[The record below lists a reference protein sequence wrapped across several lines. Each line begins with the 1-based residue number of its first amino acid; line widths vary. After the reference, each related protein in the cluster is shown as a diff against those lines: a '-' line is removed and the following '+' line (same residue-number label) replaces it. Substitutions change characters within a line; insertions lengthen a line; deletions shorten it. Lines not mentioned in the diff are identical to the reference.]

1 MSTNALARVA
11 YREAGRA
18 TVCEVLYGPNV
29 LKHAVIDAE
38 AGEGE
43 VVTFSGMP
51 LPIDCRPP
59 AGRRRGEQVGVVP
72 DKLIDSHG
80 VFAYAGIAAERIALR
95 NGRFDPVDLEAELLW
110 TRWFGA
116 ARRGREELSM
126 PYESHSC
133 AHHRRG
139 AASTAA
145 VAGRRVWHWN
155 AGVRLRALA
164 LAGAA
169 PSRPAPARA
178 ARPIGSRTAVLW
190 EVFFYSPEY
199 RMHLY

>member
-18 TVCEVLYGPNV
+18 TICEILYGPNV

-72 DKLIDSHG
+72 EKLIDAHG
-80 VFAYAGIAAERIALR
+80 VFAYAGIGAERVALR
-95 NGRFDPVDLEAELLW
+95 RGRFDPIDDIHGELAW
-110 TRWFGA
+110 ERWYGA
-116 ARRGREELSM
+116 ARRSREELARIAKLLGLERSVEQFYSAYCEEAERLLE
-126 PYESHSC
+126 PVWNTVEEL
-133 AHHRRG
+133 AEALLERRELKGHH
-139 AASTAA
+139 
-145 VAGRRVWHWN
+145 VD
-155 AGVRLRALA
+155 RLVHGEEVLE
-164 LAGAA
+164 
-169 PSRPAPARA
+169 RPAP
-178 ARPIGSRTAVLW
+178 PI
-190 EVFFYSPEY
+190 
-199 RMHLY
+199 

>member
-59 AGRRRGEQVGVVP
+59 AGRRRGEQVGVVVAP
-72 DKLIDSHG
+72 G
-80 VFAYAGIAAERIALR
+80 
-95 NGRFDPVDLEAELLW
+95 
-110 TRWFGA
+110 
-116 ARRGREELSM
+116 M
-126 PYESHSC
+126 C
-133 AHHRRG
+133 A
-139 AASTAA
+139 
-145 VAGRRVWHWN
+145 V
-155 AGVRLRALA
+155 
-164 LAGAA
+164 
-169 PSRPAPARA
+169 RA
-178 ARPIGSRTAVLW
+178 ATVPAALL
-190 EVFFYSPEY
+190 EFLLYSIV
-199 RMHLY
+199 

>member
-80 VFAYAGIAAERIALR
+80 VFAYAGIAAERIALEGSCHETDVIR
-95 NGRFDPVDLEAELLW
+95 AFRAFFPRYRFADMGASADGINLTDARVGELVKSW
-110 TRWFGA
+110 NVA
-116 ARRGREELSM
+116 RGRPATRTSAGFWKGLSL
-126 PYESHSC
+126 
-133 AHHRRG
+133 
-139 AASTAA
+139 
-145 VAGRRVWHWN
+145 V
-155 AGVRLRALA
+155 
-164 LAGAA
+164 
-169 PSRPAPARA
+169 
-178 ARPIGSRTAVLW
+178 SRTDRGGA
-190 EVFFYSPEY
+190 
-199 RMHLY
+199 

>member
-116 ARRGREELSM
+116 ARRGREELARM
-126 PYESHSC
+126 AKLIGLE
-133 AHHRRG
+133 
-139 AASTAA
+139 
-145 VAGRRVWHWN
+145 
-155 AGVRLRALA
+155 
-164 LAGAA
+164 
-169 PSRPAPARA
+169 RPAEHFYTEYCEEAERLLGPVWSTVEELAEALLEKRELKGHHVDRLVHGEEVLERPPA
-178 ARPIGSRTAVLW
+178 P
-190 EVFFYSPEY
+190 P
-199 RMHLY
+199 

>member
-29 LKHAVIDAE
+29 LKHAVIDGE

-43 VVTFSGMP
+43 VATFSGMP

-95 NGRFDPVDLEAELLW
+95 NGRFDPVDLESELLW
-110 TRWFGA
+110 TRWLGA
-116 ARRGREELSM
+116 ARRGREELARLARLIGLER
-126 PYESHSC
+126 PAEQFYTDYCEE
-133 AHHRRG
+133 AERLL
-139 AASTAA
+139 
-145 VAGRRVWHWN
+145 VRVWSTVEELAEALLDKRELKGHH
-155 AGVRLRALA
+155 VDRLVHGEEVLE
-164 LAGAA
+164 
-169 PSRPAPARA
+169 RPAP
-178 ARPIGSRTAVLW
+178 PL
-190 EVFFYSPEY
+190 
-199 RMHLY
+199 